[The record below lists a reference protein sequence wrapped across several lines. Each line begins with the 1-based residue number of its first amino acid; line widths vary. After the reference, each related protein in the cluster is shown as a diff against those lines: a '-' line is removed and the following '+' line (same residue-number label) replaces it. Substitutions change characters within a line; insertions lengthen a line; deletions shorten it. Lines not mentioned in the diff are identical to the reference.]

1 MELQS
6 ILIWKTSVINESKK
20 LVGPFLIDLK
30 NRFREIAGEDQII
43 DKSEFRHGLGIANHD
58 ISDRLFDIFDQ
69 DGSGSIDYGEFMTTI
84 QSMVDGTDRDKIK
97 FAFKLHDLDNNGH
110 IDRNELKVLIQQSF
124 LENRLDY
131 DEFQLDL
138 LVDEFFERADKDLSG
153 TIDFGE
159 FLEVAHDYP
168 DFMEGFA
175 VNPLH
180 WLIPDRYQARSNES
194 IAKKE
199 SLFTSKIQVQDIGL
213 FQWLMIPRLIF
224 LYNVLMNRKKNRT
237 HVGLRSIRLLPS
249 KVLELTISSPE
260 GFVFDPG
267 DYLYINCREISS
279 TEWYPFNIISE
290 TEEGDLVLHVK
301 SNNYWSD
308 RLYDSTLDMVGK
320 DNTLDWSI
328 RVDGPYGSSSQD
340 ILDTEHAILVGA
352 GHGISRIA
360 PILQDIV
367 IRQRDENYT
376 GKLKKIDL
384 YWLIEDRTY
393 FEWFTKMLKE
403 MEEGGAPSFFNYHIY
418 FLERSPEE
426 ISRRMMYIST
436 DVMDNETNISM
447 VDNLW
452 QRSRFGMPD
461 WKEEIGLL
469 DSDDQKL
476 DRKVFY
482 SGPSRFVRSLQRE
495 CTKIGINFNRGS
507 F

>member
-1 MELQS
+1 
-6 ILIWKTSVINESKK
+6 
-20 LVGPFLIDLK
+20 
-30 NRFREIAGEDQII
+30 
-43 DKSEFRHGLGIANHD
+43 
-58 ISDRLFDIFDQ
+58 
-69 DGSGSIDYGEFMTTI
+69 
-84 QSMVDGTDRDKIK
+84 MVDGTDRDKIK
-97 FAFKLHDLDNNGH
+97 FAFQLHDLDNNGH

-159 FLEVAHDYP
+159 FLDVAHDYP

-180 WLIPDRYQARSNES
+180 WLIPDRYQEISSEF
-194 IAKKE
+194 IEKKD

-237 HVGLRSIRLLPS
+237 HVGLQSIRLLPS
-249 KVLELTISSPE
+249 KVLELTISSPD

-279 TEWYPFNIISE
+279 TEWYPFNIISK
-290 TEEGDLVLHVK
+290 TEDGDLVLHVK

-308 RLYDSTLDMVGK
+308 RLYDSTLAMVGK

-340 ILDTEHAILVGA
+340 ILDTEHAILIGA

-367 IRQRDENYT
+367 IRQRDEKDT
-376 GKLKKIDL
+376 GRLKKVDL
-384 YWLIEDRTY
+384 FWLIEDRTY
-393 FEWFTKMLKE
+393 FEWFTKMLKD
-403 MEEGGAPSFFNYHIY
+403 MEEGGVPSLFNYHIY

-436 DVMDNETNISM
+436 DVMENETNISM

-452 QRSRFGMPD
+452 NRSRFGMPD
-461 WKEEIGLL
+461 WEKEIGLL
-469 DSDDQKL
+469 DSDDQML

-482 SGPSRFVRSLQRE
+482 SGPSRFIRSLKRE
-495 CTKIGINFNRGS
+495 CDKIGINFNRGS

>member
-30 NRFREIAGEDQII
+30 NRFKEISGDDQLI
-43 DKSEFRHGLGIANHD
+43 DKDEFRDGLGIANND
-58 ISDRLFDIFDQ
+58 ICDRLFDIFDQ
-69 DGSGSIDYGEFMTTI
+69 DGSGSIDYGEFMNTI
-84 QSMVDGTDRDKIK
+84 GSMVDGTDRDKIK
-97 FAFKLHDLDNNGH
+97 FAFQLHDLDNNGH

-138 LVDEFFERADKDLSG
+138 LVDEFFERADKDMSG

-159 FLEVAHDYP
+159 FLDVAHDYP
-168 DFMEGFA
+168 EFMEGFA

-180 WLIPDRYQARSNES
+180 WLIPDRYQERSNES
-194 IAKKE
+194 IVKTKRPFA
-199 SLFTSKIQVQDIGL
+199 SNIQVQDIGL

-237 HVGLRSIRLLPS
+237 HVGLQSIKLLPS

-260 GFVFDPG
+260 GFMFDPG

-279 TEWYPFNIISE
+279 TEWYPFNIINK

-308 RLYDSTLDMVGK
+308 RLYDSTLEVVGK

-328 RVDGPYGSSSQD
+328 RIDGPYGSSSQD

-367 IRQRDENYT
+367 IRLRDET
-376 GKLKKIDL
+376 DRGRLKKVDL
-384 YWLIEDRTY
+384 FWLIEDRTY

-403 MEEGGAPSFFNYHIY
+403 MEVGDSPGIFNYHIC
-418 FLERSPEE
+418 FLDRSPDQ

-436 DVMDNETNISM
+436 DVADNQTNISM

-452 QRSRFGMPD
+452 NRSRFGMPD
-461 WKEEIGLL
+461 WEEEIGRL
-469 DSDDQKL
+469 DPDDQEL

-482 SGPSRFVRSLQRE
+482 SGPGRYARSQKRDCYKMGLE
-495 CTKIGINFNRGS
+495 FNRGS